1 MSVKWATFVQN
12 AFFFGKL
19 LAIGIIIT
27 VGFYKLAIKSSTG
40 TGNDDVTSFLSDQGA
55 LLSKVQ
61 NSKPYR
67 AFLFK

>member
-27 VGFYKLAIKSSTG
+27 VGFYKLAVKSS

-55 LLSKVQ
+55 LLLSKAQ
-61 NSKPYR
+61 NSKPY
-67 AFLFK
+67 